1 MICLESS
8 IHLGTGEDYVC
19 ISLSRSQELTGM
31 LGGFSKNIKA
41 TPCPCPRLDS
51 FSWEARHN
59 TAQCAVCFTT
69 GTGTPL
75 KFKGFQFPVLVTS
88 EGNAKCLPPPSTQ
101 HSPPSLA
108 LLSWPLQGCHENQY
122 RLCFI
127 NMSYVERALECL
139 VSLFFYERVA

>member
-1 MICLESS
+1 
-8 IHLGTGEDYVC
+8 
-19 ISLSRSQELTGM
+19 M

-88 EGNAKCLPPPSTQ
+88 EGNAKCLPPPLHPTQ
-101 HSPPSLA
+101 SPFSGFA
-108 LLSWPLQGCHENQY
+108 LLASP
-122 RLCFI
+122 R
-127 NMSYVERALECL
+127 
-139 VSLFFYERVA
+139 VS